1 MLIDVQ
7 NASLNCLLNGC
18 LSGIAV
24 VTLLSLIPL
33 KLSEGLN
40 RWMLVL
46 PWIGLTLNF
55 TYEYAM
61 PERMGSALIS
71 F

>member
-7 NASLNCLLNGC
+7 DPDLNYLFNGC

-33 KLSEGLN
+33 QLSEGLN

-46 PWIGLTLNF
+46 P
-55 TYEYAM
+55 
-61 PERMGSALIS
+61 
-71 F
+71 